1 MFYCEKCRVKA
12 DWPTGLRGF
21 PSSLGTCEVCNK
33 GSQECYDV
41 PSSILPE
48 KVATRKKRGILK
60 T

>member
-21 PSSLGTCEVCNK
+21 PSSLGVCEVCDK

-41 PSSILPE
+41 PSSILP
-48 KVATRKKRGILK
+48 APKKGAK
-60 T
+60 TQGR